1 MILHF
6 SYTFSSSKIKHIEEI
21 SSFYDSAP
29 QIRWI
34 SCVVTNILI
43 KNLTFTSL
51 IYTLILA
58 ALEYFNWVKYSK
70 MFLFIQNLI
79 PKTINVLILI
89 KRDHLN

>member
-1 MILHF
+1 MF
-6 SYTFSSSKIKHIEEI
+6 
-21 SSFYDSAP
+21 
-29 QIRWI
+29 
-34 SCVVTNILI
+34 VTNILI

-79 PKTINVLILI
+79 PKTIIVLILI
-89 KRDHLN
+89 KRDHLNLMIFIFQQEFKSVNINKVRLGGEN